1 VFILGGFL
9 VLIIQ
14 SKILKKVRNGLR
26 ILAACGKTQILSFGG
41 VFFAEESLNFLEYEQ
56 REIPRFARNDKTN
69 RAFRN
74 LFSSYIYREKTSL

>member
-1 VFILGGFL
+1 MFILGGFL

-56 REIPRFARNDKTN
+56 REIPRFARNDKLKH
-69 RAFRN
+69 F
-74 LFSSYIYREKTSL
+74 FPSLLENYLKHERL